1 MQMKTRKS
9 TKYVHENPKFNG
21 KRNLGV
27 TGYRLWGNLGFQI
40 LDIRFYRLGDMD

>member
-27 TGYRLWGNLGFQI
+27 TGYGGI
-40 LDIRFYRLGDMD
+40 